1 MVTVNEA
8 LPFTPPCEAD
18 TVVVPEATALA
29 TPELLIVATSLFATL
44 QLAVVLMF
52 AVVLSL

>member
-29 TPELLIVATSLFATL
+29 TPVLLIVATSLFATL